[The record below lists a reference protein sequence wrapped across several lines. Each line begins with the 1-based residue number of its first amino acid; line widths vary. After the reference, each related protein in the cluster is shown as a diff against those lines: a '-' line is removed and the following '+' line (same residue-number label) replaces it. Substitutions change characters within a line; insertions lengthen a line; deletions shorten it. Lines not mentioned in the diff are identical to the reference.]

1 VIQDRD
7 LGDETDHVAIGTTPQ
22 TLPLLEQ
29 IHAAYANA
37 PDDVAILGDALQP
50 CDRGEDYLQDKRS
63 YAWYWAIGRVLKPR
77 VLAEIGVRFGYSAL
91 AIAKGADGLRSF
103 HGFDNELYVPGSIT
117 RAYDALCLYAP
128 VDCAI
133 HNLDTQT
140 VEGDLGHWLPRTGV
154 NLFHIDGDHTFNG
167 ADKDLWLAQRGTKQ
181 GGFILV
187 DDIDWHP
194 EVKEAADQFCERE
207 GYTPVYLPTFRGLYV
222 IPV

>member
-1 VIQDRD
+1 MTYLSNVDPS
-7 LGDETDHVAIGTTPQ
+7 DETTER
-22 TLPLLEQ
+22 PLTLEQ
-29 IHAAYANA
+29 QIRAAYAIA
-37 PDDVAILGDALQP
+37 PCDAVILGDALQP

-63 YAWYWAIGRVLKPR
+63 YAWYWAIGRVVMPR
-77 VLAEIGVRFGYSAL
+77 SMAEIGVRFGYSGVAVS
-91 AIAKGADGLRSF
+91 KGCGRLESF
-103 HGFDNELYVPGSIT
+103 TGFDNESYVPGCLT
-117 RAYDALCLYAP
+117 VAHVNLLGRVRAAAMYR
-128 VDCAI
+128 I
-133 HNLDTQT
+133 DTQAI
-140 VEGDLGHWLPRTGV
+140 ESDLGDELPRTGV

-194 EVKEAADQFCERE
+194 EVKDAADGFCERE